1 MRIAFTAQPQL
12 PFVLRD
18 RTPDDFAAVAVL
30 DRIDALHGL
39 MVETRA
45 ELAELRVQQARLLDL
60 VLPRLESA
68 APLAEP
74 AVIEIEVATPV
85 VPRVEVRLLGAFELS
100 IDGRLVDR
108 WRSRK
113 ARQLLAYLALT
124 PGRPAARETLIET
137 FWPDSDPA
145 RGANNLS
152 IAVHHVR
159 SRLGEGLGNG
169 DGSRGL
175 FVEQGLYRLDG
186 ALEWRV
192 DAVEFRDAVSRAKT
206 EFAAGREAEGVAYL
220 DAALAEY
227 GGDFLESD
235 LTEEWT
241 GEPRLALGSLYEWA
255 VGRLIEFGAAN
266 GEWARVLQLGQTLVL
281 RDAFDEAAHRWVV
294 RAHAMLGNRAQAM
307 RQYRLCE
314 ERLRA
319 EFDVAPSEET
329 RALLSE
335 LGLD

>member
-1 MRIAFTAQPQL
+1 MRVAFAAEPQL

-18 RTPDDFAAVAVL
+18 RTPDDSAAVAVFERL
-30 DRIDALHGL
+30 DALYGL
-39 MVETRA
+39 MTETRA
-45 ELAELRVQQARLLDL
+45 ELAELRLQQARLLEL
-60 VLPRLESA
+60 VLPRLEA
-68 APLAEP
+68 VAPAR
-74 AVIEIEVATPV
+74 ASVIEVEVATPV
-85 VPRVEVRLLGAFELS
+85 PPAVQVRLLGAFELS
-100 IDGRLVDR
+100 IDGRPVDR

-124 PGRPAARETLIET
+124 PGRPTARETLIET

-159 SRLGEGLGNG
+159 SRLGETLGDG

-175 FVEQGLYRLDG
+175 LVEQGLYRLDG
-186 ALEWRV
+186 GLMWRV
-192 DAVEFRDAVSRAKT
+192 DAVAFRESVARAKS
-206 EFAAGREAEGVAYL
+206 EFAAGRESEGVACL
-220 DAALAEY
+220 EAALAEY

-241 GEPRLALGSLYEWA
+241 SEPRLALGNLYEWA
-255 VGRLIEFGAAN
+255 IGRLIEHATAN
-266 GEWARVLQLGQTLVL
+266 GDWSRVLQLGQALVL
-281 RDAFDEAAHRWVV
+281 RDLFDEAAHRWVV

-319 EFDVAPSEET
+319 EFDVEPSEET
-329 RALLSE
+329 QVLLTE

>member
-1 MRIAFTAQPQL
+1 MRIAFAAQPQL

-18 RTPDDFAAVAVL
+18 RTPDDVAAVAVF
-30 DRIDALHGL
+30 DRLDALHSL

-45 ELAELRVQQARLLDL
+45 ELAELRSEQARLFAL
-60 VLPRLESA
+60 VAPRLEA
-68 APLAEP
+68 AATRQAP
-74 AVIEIEVATPV
+74 VIEVEASAPPVPEV
-85 VPRVEVRLLGAFELS
+85 RVRLLGAFELS
-100 IDGRLVDR
+100 IDGRPVDR

-124 PGRPAARETLIET
+124 PGRPTARETLIET

-159 SRLGEGLGNG
+159 SRLREGLGDG

-186 ALEWRV
+186 GLEWHV
-192 DAVEFRDAVSRAKT
+192 DAVEFREAVGRAKS
-206 EFAAGREAEGVAYL
+206 EFAAGRKAEAVACL

-241 GEPRLALGSLYEWA
+241 GEPRLALGNLYEWA
-255 VGRLIEFGAAN
+255 VARLIEYGAAS

>member
-1 MRIAFTAQPQL
+1 MRTAFAAEPQL

-18 RTPDDFAAVAVL
+18 RTPDDFAAVAVF
-30 DRIDALHGL
+30 DRLDALHGL
-39 MVETRA
+39 MTETRA
-45 ELAELRVQQARLLDL
+45 ELAELRMQQSRLLEL
-60 VLPRLESA
+60 VLPRLEA
-68 APLAEP
+68 GAPPRSSVIEVEVTTPVTP
-74 AVIEIEVATPV
+74 AVQ
-85 VPRVEVRLLGAFELS
+85 VRLLGAFELS
-100 IDGRLVDR
+100 IDGRPVDH

-124 PGRPAARETLIET
+124 GGRPTARETLIET

-159 SRLGEGLGNG
+159 SRLGESLGDS

-175 FVEQGLYRLDG
+175 LVEQGLYRLDG
-186 ALEWRV
+186 GLEWHV
-192 DAVEFRDAVSRAKT
+192 DAVEFREAVARAKS
-206 EFAAGREAEGVAYL
+206 ELAAGREAEAL
-220 DAALAEY
+220 ACLEAALAEY

-241 GEPRLALGSLYEWA
+241 SEPRLALGNLYEWA
-255 VGRLIEFGAAN
+255 VSRLIDYGAVN
-266 GEWARVLQLGQTLVL
+266 GEWSRVLQLGRALVL
-281 RDAFDEAAHRWVV
+281 RDAFDEAAHRCVV
-294 RAHAMLGNRAQAM
+294 RAHAMLGNRSQAM

-329 RALLSE
+329 RALLTE